1 MLQKSTHIIY
11 SYHLIDVDTDWSQI
25 YKKPKYQCKEKKRL
39 KRKFQDVSSGW
50 HWKMDGLV
58 AQFRNINHVIFNN
71 NNSDNGINGLP
82 LLKNS
87 GVELASDTVGLR

>member
-1 MLQKSTHIIY
+1 
-11 SYHLIDVDTDWSQI
+11 
-25 YKKPKYQCKEKKRL
+25 
-39 KRKFQDVSSGW
+39 
-50 HWKMDGLV
+50 MDGLV

-87 GVELASDTVGLR
+87 GVDLASDTVGLRYLKDVVRTPFLSFFTLRFQSQAG